1 MPSRAKRNAVALLS
15 FAIAAAT
22 LSACTS
28 SSHTTQHAEAAPRAT
43 NPTTVVTG
51 VVAAGDPV
59 AGATITLRAV
69 SGSPIATAPSET
81 EPSGAFAIEATDL
94 PHDFRVVA
102 KGGTV
107 DGRALGGALAADVQG
122 YDASHGLVAVDSATN
137 AVVAYRNAHPG
148 TSPGT
153 AWSKVAATLGL
164 PAGLDPSTDFRV
176 PDALLD
182 ASGRVHAVAPA
193 SPNGFELDV
202 AKWAF
207 ESLRDGA
214 NSYECRTNPTSDACK
229 FAGFGDLLRM
239 VGTEAQKMHQEVMD
253 KLNQISGQIADL
265 KATLLA
271 AIDQSAYENLVNFMN
286 PSAIEQAMLDFA
298 LVGRTC
304 AGKPVPYPVNSF
316 CDVELGDNSAR
327 YPGKLRDQIRDLINS
342 GKVIDLP
349 KKISGDA
356 GTHTTGVLDAERL
369 PSVFSSAVS
378 KRHSFFNQTDSN
390 ELLGAVHYF
399 TDLEVSMITLAANY
413 WRWESRDT
421 SDVSKQIDA
430 YDVAVQ
436 GAKKPDGSR
445 TGGQLARFA
454 PLPKLAFDYRSAL
467 LWATP
472 VACSSPSTTGP
483 KGCAGTFDGSRVEPT
498 ADLPRLPYDNGPS
511 YPDDFTSRGWAVTT
525 GRDAGWRV
533 PTENDVRQL
542 LAGQTGGP
550 GPWLK
555 KEAGITFDARGEYD
569 LWTANV
575 SCASPRRETDWEGV
589 FIEWD
594 CLQWQRRFLN
604 VDRNQWLDSTSNGC
618 GGGPCSA
625 WYLFERPTTAD
636 ELITWGIVKRS

>member
-1 MPSRAKRNAVALLS
+1 MPSRAKRNAIALLS

-28 SSHTTQHAEAAPRAT
+28 SSHATQHAEAAPRAT

-51 VVAAGDPV
+51 VVTAGDLV
-59 AGATITLRAV
+59 AGATVTLRTA

-94 PHDFRVVA
+94 PHDFRVVV

-122 YDASHGLVAVDSATN
+122 YDANHGVVAVDSATN
-137 AVVAYRNAHPG
+137 LVVAYRDAHPG

-176 PDALLD
+176 PGALLD
-182 ASGRVHAVAPA
+182 VSGRVHGVAPA

-265 KATLLA
+265 KASLLA
-271 AIDQSAYENLVNFMN
+271 AIDQSAYENLVYFMN

-298 LVGRTC
+298 EVGRTC
-304 AGKPVPYPVNSF
+304 AGQKLPYPVNSF

-327 YPGKLRDQIRDLINS
+327 YPGQLRMQIRDLINS
-342 GKVIDLP
+342 GKVVDLP

-356 GTHTTGVLDAERL
+356 GTHT
-369 PSVFSSAVS
+369 
-378 KRHSFFNQTDSN
+378 
-390 ELLGAVHYF
+390 
-399 TDLEVSMITLAANY
+399 
-413 WRWESRDT
+413 
-421 SDVSKQIDA
+421 
-430 YDVAVQ
+430 
-436 GAKKPDGSR
+436 
-445 TGGQLARFA
+445 
-454 PLPKLAFDYRSAL
+454 
-467 LWATP
+467 
-472 VACSSPSTTGP
+472 
-483 KGCAGTFDGSRVEPT
+483 
-498 ADLPRLPYDNGPS
+498 
-511 YPDDFTSRGWAVTT
+511 
-525 GRDAGWRV
+525 
-533 PTENDVRQL
+533 
-542 LAGQTGGP
+542 
-550 GPWLK
+550 
-555 KEAGITFDARGEYD
+555 
-569 LWTANV
+569 
-575 SCASPRRETDWEGV
+575 
-589 FIEWD
+589 
-594 CLQWQRRFLN
+594 
-604 VDRNQWLDSTSNGC
+604 
-618 GGGPCSA
+618 
-625 WYLFERPTTAD
+625 
-636 ELITWGIVKRS
+636 